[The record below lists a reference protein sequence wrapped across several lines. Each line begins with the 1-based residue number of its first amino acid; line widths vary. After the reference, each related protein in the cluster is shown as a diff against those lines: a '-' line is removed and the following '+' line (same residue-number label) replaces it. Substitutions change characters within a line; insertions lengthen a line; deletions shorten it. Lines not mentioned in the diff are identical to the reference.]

1 MCDSKYFAVDP
12 SKIDGLR
19 VLADAMSF
27 NELATLVAL
36 FGLRSAQ
43 ECNIEAIE
51 SGEMDLEE
59 IRRCNTTDSV
69 TGCAV
74 DMMTDM
80 LNDIDLTKAIKVNK
94 LAEPYVL
101 DVQATVVVVRKNV

>member
-1 MCDSKYFAVDP
+1 MCDAKYFAVDP

-19 VLADAMSF
+19 VLADAMNF

-36 FGLRSAQ
+36 FGLRSTQ
-43 ECNIEAIE
+43 ECNLDMIEC
-51 SGEMDLEE
+51 GEMDLEE
-59 IRRCNTTDSV
+59 IRQCNTETAM

-80 LNDIDLTKAIKVNK
+80 LNDCDLGKVIEVNK
-94 LAEPYVL
+94 LAAPYVL
-101 DVQATVVVVRKNV
+101 DVKATVVVRKNV